1 MARKSKATYEVDGEP
16 LRCRA
21 KSKTAQRR
29 CRRSVVPGRSVCRY
43 HGGLGGRPIEHGRY
57 SKALGRFRGAYLEAR
72 DDPTL
77 MDLRETMAL
86 LDVVVQK
93 AAERAGNNDAPE
105 FRSNALELYGQLEWA
120 GDDVERQSI
129 LDRLGELLRSG
140 VEEDKALK
148 ALAENTERL
157 AKRQERAWDIKLS
170 AANAINARDM
180 VAVLMRFAD
189 IVLEEAPKDAAGRI
203 INRIDGEIM
212 GTGPTANRLAAGQ

>member
-1 MARKSKATYEVDGEP
+1 M
-16 LRCRA
+16 
-21 KSKTAQRR
+21 
-29 CRRSVVPGRSVCRY
+29 
-43 HGGLGGRPIEHGRY
+43 
-57 SKALGRFRGAYLEAR
+57 EAR

-105 FRSNALELYGQLEWA
+105 FRSKALELFGQLEWA
-120 GDDVERQSI
+120 GDDVERESI
-129 LDRLGELLRSG
+129 LARLGALLRDG